1 MNYYDVV
8 LANDLCVFPSYYE
21 PWGYTPLE
29 SIAFKVPCVTTDLAG
44 FGLWVNNE
52 LGKSSEIEDG
62 VKVIH
67 RTDYNYNEVVEVIK
81 DTVVKFAN
89 LSAIEMKDIR
99 TRAGKLSKKAL
110 WSNFI
115 KYYYKAYE
123 IALRKVEAR
132 K

>member
-1 MNYYDVV
+1 M
-8 LANDLCVFPSYYE
+8 
-21 PWGYTPLE
+21 
-29 SIAFKVPCVTTDLAG
+29 
-44 FGLWVNNE
+44 
-52 LGKSSEIEDG
+52 
-62 VKVIH
+62 KVIH